1 MPIPQIFPTS
11 PECFAVIAA
20 NFRLVVPLSVACFA
34 IIIVLPFAAAR
45 SRLHIPGYVGL
56 AFLGFILGLV
66 CGRISGVRG
75 VSGTPTGV
83 LLSLILGR
91 QIRARPSGQDAW
103 SSAFLAEPTISEVTA
118 LANAL
123 LRLQSP
129 HR

>member
-83 LLSLILGR
+83 LLSLIF
-91 QIRARPSGQDAW
+91 
-103 SSAFLAEPTISEVTA
+103 FLLIAVAIGSVLA
-118 LANAL
+118 LFFFRDPPEA
-123 LRLQSP
+123 
-129 HR
+129 

>member
-1 MPIPQIFPTS
+1 MPIPQIFPAS
-11 PECFAVIAA
+11 PERIAVIAA

-75 VSGTPTGV
+75 VSGTPTGF
-83 LLSLILGR
+83 LLSLIFF
-91 QIRARPSGQDAW
+91 
-103 SSAFLAEPTISEVTA
+103 FLISVAIGSVLA
-118 LANAL
+118 LFVYRDPPEA
-123 LRLQSP
+123 
-129 HR
+129 

>member
-1 MPIPQIFPTS
+1 MPIPQIFLAS
-11 PECFAVIAA
+11 PECFGVIAA

-83 LLSLILGR
+83 LLSLIF
-91 QIRARPSGQDAW
+91 
-103 SSAFLAEPTISEVTA
+103 FLFIAVAIGSVLA
-118 LANAL
+118 LFFYRDPPEA
-123 LRLQSP
+123 
-129 HR
+129 